1 MYNENKNEDKTGQTE
16 KQERPGTFFRF
27 EDLRVYHKSLDYV
40 TWLQDVT
47 MLFPDSDK
55 SQLAI
60 RFNESARN
68 IALYIAEGSAR
79 NKTQFI
85 YYLRMAKSA
94 IRQCMVYTTLSYGLN
109 IMSESHED
117 ESRTQLMEMTKM
129 VGALISSL
137 QRSLNSHGNYNNG
150 NGYHNHNGNS
160 NSSNSSN
167 NSSNSNSNSNGHYN
181 NDPMPRDPNISS
193 DYLPED

>member
-1 MYNENKNEDKTGQTE
+1 MMYNENKNEERDGQTE

-27 EDLRVYHKSLDYV
+27 EDLRIYHKSLDYV

-47 MLFPDSDK
+47 MLFPESDK
-55 SQLAI
+55 SQLAV
-60 RFNESARN
+60 RFNDSARN

-137 QRSLNSHGNYNNG
+137 QRSLNNHGNFNNNNNNNN
-150 NGYHNHNGNS
+150 NGYHSHNND
-160 NSSNSSN
+160 
-167 NSSNSNSNSNGHYN
+167 NGHYN
-181 NDPMPRDPNISS
+181 NEPMPRDPNIRS